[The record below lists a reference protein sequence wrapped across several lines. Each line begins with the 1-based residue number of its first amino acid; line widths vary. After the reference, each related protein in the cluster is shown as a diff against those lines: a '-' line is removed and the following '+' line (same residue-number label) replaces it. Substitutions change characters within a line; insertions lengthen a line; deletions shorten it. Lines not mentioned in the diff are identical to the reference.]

1 MERGGDVGND
11 RGGEAVGLEEFVEE
25 GGKWEVDGGEFGE
38 VDGLHVQVEI
48 RDAGG
53 AGLDEALAQFVDVGA
68 VDELGVVEAPDV
80 GLHGVVDGG
89 VELAEQR
96 HELVAYAV
104 AAGVEL
110 GVGVVFHILEAVP
123 PDVVVDVGAAEG
135 EHGMDDSYGF

>member
-25 GGKWEVDGGEFGE
+25 GGKWEVGGGELGE

-89 VELAEQR
+89 VELTEQR

-110 GVGVVFHILEAVP
+110 GVGVVFHVLEAVTGY
-123 PDVVVDVGAAEG
+123 VVVDVGAAEG
-135 EHGMDDSYGF
+135 EQRADN